1 MKGFGKI
8 TSSNK
13 KTEKRMLYQDEVGAW
28 LGFSKVEGCK
38 FTGRSWCFGG
48 ASSGIKV
55 DAAIEHIDV
64 KIEVSSS
71 DTS

>member
-28 LGFSKVEGCK
+28 LGFCKVEGCK
-38 FTGRSWCFGG
+38 FTGRSWCFGP
-48 ASSGIKV
+48 SSGIKV

-71 DTS
+71 GSS